1 MHNMLLVII
10 DISSMMMTFV
20 DLNFCMTLRSSK
32 GKNKYPCVVMQN
44 AVCIVVAMEFKQ
56 NVVMPIVTNSNTFLL
71 CI

>member
-32 GKNKYPCVVMQN
+32 GKNKYPCVAMQN